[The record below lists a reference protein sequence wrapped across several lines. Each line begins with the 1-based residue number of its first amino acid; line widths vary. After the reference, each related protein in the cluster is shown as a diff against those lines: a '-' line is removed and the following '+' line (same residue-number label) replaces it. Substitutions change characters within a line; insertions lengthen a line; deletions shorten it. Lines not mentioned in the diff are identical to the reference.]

1 MTLLHTAHRVRS
13 YKGSTDKFSRAILT
27 HLFCPHFA
35 LDPPHS
41 FGYASG
47 LPPCS
52 DEKIYANLTDF
63 ILSAIPKDFVKATRN
78 YLFWSMSA

>member
-1 MTLLHTAHRVRS
+1 MISDCFFV
-13 YKGSTDKFSRAILT
+13 KIGSTDKFSTIILA
-27 HLFCPHFA
+27 HLFCPLFA

-63 ILSAIPKDFVKATRN
+63 ILSAIP
-78 YLFWSMSA
+78 

>member
-1 MTLLHTAHRVRS
+1 MIFDCFFV
-13 YKGSTDKFSRAILT
+13 KIGSPDKFSTIILA
-27 HLFCPHFA
+27 HLFCPLFA

-47 LPPCS
+47 LPPQS

-63 ILSAIPKDFVKATRN
+63 ILSAIP
-78 YLFWSMSA
+78 